1 MVTKKRLAT
10 IPNVESLKKLCQSLA
25 MLDAIMSP
33 EWDYRYYSFNSKWA
47 DGEMMASM
55 RNGSGDEYFILFN
68 SHGAIMKGF
77 AHESSMSPWAS
88 DPEHVWPGV
97 LDQVPAEFAEFLTEL
112 AFSMAET
119 TFCIWRK
126 NEDSSWQTGEID
138 YPDEDDPDG
147 SEDLLFILDGDPKT
161 YQQFAEE
168 YYEASVD
175 FRTVASIY
183 EQQPLTS
190 QMIERLNPK
199 VSLETIRADLEEILY
214 PRLDSS
220 EL

>member
-10 IPNVESLKKLCQSLA
+10 IPDVESLKKPCQSLA

-33 EWDYRYYSFNSKWA
+33 EWEYRYYSFNSTWA

-55 RNGSGDEYFILFN
+55 RNGSGDEYYILFN
-68 SHGAIMKGF
+68 SEGAIIKGF

-88 DPEHVWPGV
+88 ESEEVWPGV
-97 LDQVPAEFAEFLTEL
+97 LDQVPAEFAKFLTEP
-112 AFSMAET
+112 AFSLKDT
-119 TFCIWRK
+119 TFCIWRRS
-126 NEDSSWQTGEID
+126 EDSSWQAGEIN

-147 SEDLLFILDGDPKT
+147 SENLLFILDGEPST

-168 YYEASVD
+168 YYEAPVD
-175 FRTVASIY
+175 LRTVASIY

-190 QMIERLNPK
+190 EMIERLNPE
-199 VSLETIRADLEEILY
+199 VSLETLKEDLEQICY
-214 PRLDSS
+214 PQRAI
-220 EL
+220 